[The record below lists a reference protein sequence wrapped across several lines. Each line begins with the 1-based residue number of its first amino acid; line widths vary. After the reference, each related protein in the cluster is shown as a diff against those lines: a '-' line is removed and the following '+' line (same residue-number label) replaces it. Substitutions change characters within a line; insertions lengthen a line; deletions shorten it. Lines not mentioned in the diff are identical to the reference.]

1 MLHGIIE
8 RMDKDKHRGKRVVL
22 LVRNVANN
30 GFGGSEVYQ
39 LNLARRLKEDGFF
52 PIIVTNSDELVCCA
66 ESEGFVALR
75 SLYLKQQNWS
85 GWRNLL
91 LFRYAFFQRKLKKW
105 YSKVIKKY
113 HPVVINIQ
121 SRDDYIAATEVAKRY
136 GVRVLW
142 TDHADFYNW
151 VLWNV
156 NERFKNLI
164 GKRIIK
170 LSAEAESVIFVSK
183 TTMAKTD
190 KLIYPKNIKNKI
202 VIRNGVEDRL
212 SEYDEI
218 ETVKNN
224 FLFVG
229 RIVKEKGISEL
240 ISAFEMVAMKYPEV
254 RLNVYGDGEDLE
266 KYKSLARD
274 DKRICFHG
282 RTDEP
287 LRALAEN
294 EIFVLPS
301 YREGLS
307 LSLLDAAMMG
317 KKIIASDVDGNPEV
331 VENGE
336 TGLLVPAKNAKKL
349 AEAMIWMLEHKKEAD
364 KMARNARRKYEK
376 EFDFDKIFEEKM
388 LPLYKS

>member
-1 MLHGIIE
+1 MKEKAVFLI
-8 RMDKDKHRGKRVVL
+8 
-22 LVRNVANN
+22 RNVAREN
-30 GFGGSEVYQ
+30 FGGGEIYQ
-39 LNLARRLKEDGFF
+39 LRLADVLRRHGYE
-52 PIIVTNSDELVCCA
+52 PVIVTNSEELLHGARKGSFETLVPPYR
-66 ESEGFVALR
+66 E
-75 SLYLKQQNWS
+75 QQNWS

-91 LFRYAFFQRKLKKW
+91 LPWYLAFQRRLAKW
-105 YSKVIKKY
+105 YEEKIREY
-113 HPVVINIQ
+113 EPVVVNIQ
-121 SRDDYIAATEVAKRY
+121 SRDDMIAGTLACKKM

-142 TDHADFYNW
+142 TDHADFRNW

-183 TTMAKTD
+183 TTMVKTD

-224 FLFVG
+224 FSFVG
-229 RIVKEKGISEL
+229 RIVEEKGISEL
-240 ISAFEMVAMKYPEV
+240 ISAFEMVAMKYSEV

-266 KYKSLARD
+266 KYKSLVRD
-274 DKRICFHG
+274 DERICFHG

-331 VENGE
+331 IEDGK

-349 AEAMIWMLEHKKEAD
+349 AEAMVWMLEHKKEAD

>member
-1 MLHGIIE
+1 MN
-8 RMDKDKHRGKRVVL
+8 KKTVF
-22 LVRNVANN
+22 LVRNVAPADY
-30 GFGGSEVYQ
+30 GGGEIYQ
-39 LNLARRLKEDGFF
+39 LLLAKKLEAHGFV
-52 PIIVTNSDELVCCA
+52 PVIVTNSRGLLMFAKKAGYEALSPPY
-66 ESEGFVALR
+66 SER
-75 SLYLKQQNWS
+75 QNWS
-85 GWRNLL
+85 GWGNVL
-91 LFRYAFFQRKLKKW
+91 LFKYWLFQRRLTGW
-105 YSKVIKKY
+105 YKNAIEHYKPIIV
-113 HPVVINIQ
+113 NIQ
-121 SRDDYIAATEVAKRY
+121 SRDDMIAGTRVASSL
-136 GVRVLW
+136 GVRVVW

-164 GKRIIK
+164 GKRIIN

-183 TTMAKTD
+183 TTMVKTD

-212 SEYDEI
+212 REYDEI

-229 RIVKEKGISEL
+229 RIVEEKGISEL
-240 ISAFEMVAMKYPEV
+240 ISAFEMVAMKYSEV

-266 KYKSLARD
+266 KYKSLVRD
-274 DKRICFHG
+274 DERICFHG

-331 VENGE
+331 IEDGK

-364 KMARNARRKYEK
+364 KMAKNARKKYEK